1 MWRPRG
7 CPAAPRSTGTPGT
20 KLGAGEGGR
29 AVAHPW
35 AAGAAGHCGEEGLG
49 ALGEA
54 DAAWPVPPP
63 PRKAQEHK
71 REFTESQL
79 KEGKNVIGLQMG
91 SNKGASQAGMSYGR
105 PRQIIS

>member
-1 MWRPRG
+1 M
-7 CPAAPRSTGTPGT
+7 
-20 KLGAGEGGR
+20 
-29 AVAHPW
+29 
-35 AAGAAGHCGEEGLG
+35 GAAGHPGDGDEGPAGRGGVG
-49 ALGEA
+49 AP
-54 DAAWPVPPP
+54 WPLLPPR
-63 PRKAQEHK
+63 RKAQEHK

>member
-1 MWRPRG
+1 MPSFRLGSNGGWGP
-7 CPAAPRSTGTPGT
+7 SLGT
-20 KLGAGEGGR
+20 GAGG
-29 AVAHPW
+29 HPRD
-35 AAGAAGHCGEEGLG
+35 GDEGLAAQG
-49 ALGEA
+49 GTG
-54 DAAWPVPPP
+54 AAWPLPPP
-63 PRKAQEHK
+63 RRKAQEHK

>member
-1 MWRPRG
+1 MPSFQLGSGGWLGHPWAVGAAGRPG
-7 CPAAPRSTGTPGT
+7 DKDPAAP
-20 KLGAGEGGR
+20 GR
-29 AVAHPW
+29 GV
-35 AAGAAGHCGEEGLG
+35 GAAWSFPTLR
-49 ALGEA
+49 
-54 DAAWPVPPP
+54 
-63 PRKAQEHK
+63 RKAQEHK

>member
-1 MWRPRG
+1 MALGRG
-7 CPAAPRSTGTPGT
+7 MGGIPAPGRGS
-20 KLGAGEGGR
+20 KDSAAGG
-29 AVAHPW
+29 
-35 AAGAAGHCGEEGLG
+35 AAGAA
-49 ALGEA
+49 
-54 DAAWPVPPP
+54 WPLPPP
-63 PRKAQEHK
+63 RRKAQEHK

>member
-1 MWRPRG
+1 MWRPLALPG
-7 CPAAPRSTGTPGT
+7 STRTLGT
-20 KLGAGEGGR
+20 KLWAAEGGW
-29 AVAHPW
+29 AAHPW
-35 AAGAAGHCGEEGLG
+35 AAGAAGHCREEGLG
-49 ALGEA
+49 TLGEVGA
-54 DAAWPVPPP
+54 TRPVPPS

>member
-1 MWRPRG
+1 MLG
-7 CPAAPRSTGTPGT
+7 VGTPLPHGSLERALPT
-20 KLGAGEGGR
+20 AWMRDAGMAGGC
-29 AVAHPW
+29 ASLVNATQGD
-35 AAGAAGHCGEEGLG
+35 AGAAC
-49 ALGEA
+49 
-54 DAAWPVPPP
+54 PVPPSH
-63 PRKAQEHK
+63 RKAQEHK